1 VAASGSGGGIG
12 SGAIRAGRAFVE
24 IFANDSEL
32 AKGLESAKRR
42 VQTFGLKLAGIG
54 AGAASGAAGILSGGG
69 WKSLDTLGDASRLS
83 ATAQAFGI
91 TAESASRIFG
101 IMGSAGSDIRDA
113 TEGIV
118 TLGQRVTDAI
128 GGKGQEAVELFQQL
142 GIGADQ
148 FAGLKPDQQF
158 YKLLESLR
166 AVADPA
172 KRVQLLL
179 KSVGEDTGKNLIPLL
194 GKSAGEIQELGKRFE
209 ISAADMK
216 AAEKATAAYS
226 LAVADVSGAWRQVA
240 TALAPAI
247 AQVAGAIS
255 SAARPVG
262 QFLSQNRELV
272 LVAATAA
279 AGVGAMGAAM
289 VAAGLVITG
298 TATVLGMLVSAVR
311 LLVSAVGLVPRMLV
325 SAVGLLVSAVGLV
338 TSPVGLAAVAVA
350 GLTALF
356 VTQTATGKELVG
368 NLSATFG
375 ELLGAVREAWGG
387 IAAALRAGDLKL
399 AGEVAMA
406 GLNVAWEVGIAGL
419 RKAWRDFSY
428 SLADTLVG
436 AFGQV
441 KQQYRT
447 LTTGVAA
454 VLVDVLEG
462 VGIYSGDYAKGVV
475 KNLWK
480 ENDAEQKKAATEL
493 AKLRADMATD
503 RAAAS
508 AAAIAAGNPALD
520 AAKQR
525 LADAVKQAGEAEV
538 KAKGAGVA
546 VNQPNGQAPFVS
558 SGVRGAFGTSLA
570 NQLGT
575 GAQPWVVAQL
585 KAAKN
590 LVDINQKM
598 DRLIDATR
606 DRKAVFA

>member
-1 VAASGSGGGIG
+1 M
-12 SGAIRAGRAFVE
+12 E
-24 IFANDSEL
+24 IFANDSAL
-32 AKGLESAKRR
+32 VKGLESAKRR

-91 TAESASRIFG
+91 TAESASRLFG

-142 GIGADQ
+142 GVGAGQ

-158 YKLLESLR
+158 YMLLESLR

-289 VAAGLVITG
+289 VAAGSAITG
-298 TATVLGMLVSAVR
+298 TATVLGMLVSAV
-311 LLVSAVGLVPRMLV
+311 
-325 SAVGLLVSAVGLV
+325 GLV
-338 TSPVGLAAVAVA
+338 TSPVSLAAIAVA

-356 VTQTATGKELVG
+356 VTQTAIGKELAG

-387 IAAALRAGDLKL
+387 IAAALRAGDMKL

-447 LTTGVAA
+447 LTTGVAV
-454 VLVDVLEG
+454 VLVDVLKG

-503 RAAAS
+503 RAAAD
-508 AAAIAAGNPALD
+508 AAAIAAGNSALD

-525 LADAVKQAGEAEV
+525 LADAVKRAGEAEV

-546 VNQPNGQAPFVS
+546 VNQPNGPAPFVS

>member
-1 VAASGSGGGIG
+1 M
-12 SGAIRAGRAFVE
+12 E
-24 IFANDSEL
+24 IFANDSAL
-32 AKGLESAKRR
+32 VKGLESAKRR

-54 AGAASGAAGILSGGG
+54 AGAATAAAGILSGGG

-91 TAESASRIFG
+91 TAESASRLFG

-142 GIGADQ
+142 GIGAGQ

-240 TALAPAI
+240 TSLAPAI

-262 QFLSQNRELV
+262 QFLGRNRELV
-272 LVAATAA
+272 LAA
-279 AGVGAMGAAM
+279 AAVTVGVGAMGAAM
-289 VAAGLVITG
+289 AAAGSAITG
-298 TATVLGMLVSAVR
+298 TATVLGMLVSAV
-311 LLVSAVGLVPRMLV
+311 
-325 SAVGLLVSAVGLV
+325 GLV
-338 TSPVGLAAVAVA
+338 TSPVSLAAIAVA

-356 VTQTATGKELVG
+356 VTQTAIGKELAG

-387 IAAALRAGDLKL
+387 IAAALRAGDMKL

-525 LADAVKQAGEAEV
+525 LADAVKRAGEAEV

-546 VNQPNGQAPFVS
+546 VNQPNGPAPFVS

>member
-1 VAASGSGGGIG
+1 MAASGGGGG
-12 SGAIRAGRAFVE
+12 ASGGAIRAGAAFIEV
-24 IFANDSEL
+24 FLRDGAL
-32 AKGLESAKRR
+32 GRGLDAARR
-42 VQTFGLKLAGIG
+42 KIQAFSLKMAGEGAGLAGG
-54 AGAASGAAGILSGGG
+54 AGGILGGAG
-69 WKSLDTLGDASRLS
+69 WKALDTLGETANLS
-83 ATAQAFGI
+83 ATAKAFGL
-91 TAESASRIFG
+91 TAEAASRLFG
-101 IMGSAGSDIRDA
+101 VMGSAGSDIRDA

-118 TLGQRVTDAI
+118 TLGQRVSDAL
-128 GGKGQEAVELFQQL
+128 GGKGQEAAELFQRL
-142 GIGADQ
+142 GVGADQ
-148 FAGLKPDQQF
+148 FAGLKPDEQF
-158 YKLLESLR
+158 YKLIEALR
-166 AVADPA
+166 GVKNPA
-172 KRVQLLL
+172 EQVKLLL
-179 KSVGEDTGKNLIPLL
+179 KAVGEDTGKNLIKVL
-194 GKSAGEIQELGKRFE
+194 GQSADEIQQLGKRFE

-216 AAEKATAAYS
+216 AAEVASSAYS
-226 LAVADVSGAWRQVA
+226 LALADVSNAWRQVA
-240 TALAPAI
+240 TALAPAL
-247 AQVAGAIS
+247 AQVAGGV
-255 SAARPVG
+255 SAAAGPIG
-262 QFLSQNRELV
+262 KFIAANRELV
-272 LVAATAA
+272 LVAAIGV
-279 AGVGAMGAAM
+279 AGVGALGVAM
-289 VAAGLVITG
+289 VAVGSAIAG
-298 TATVLGMLVSAVR
+298 TATVLGV
-311 LLVSAVGLVPRMLV
+311 VGP
-325 SAVGLLVSAVGLV
+325 AIGLLLNPIGLTV
-338 TSPVGLAAVAVA
+338 AAVA
-350 GLTALF
+350 GLTAAFL
-356 VTQTATGKELVG
+356 TQTETGRELAG
-368 NLSATFG
+368 DLSTTFG
-375 ELLGAVREAWGG
+375 GLLATVRETWGG
-387 IAAALRAGDLKL
+387 ITAALRAGDLKL

-525 LADAVKQAGEAEV
+525 LADAVKRAGEAEV

-546 VNQPNGQAPFVS
+546 VNQPNGPAPFVS